1 MLNEKV
7 SQLLNDQVNK
17 EFYSAYLY
25 LQFSNFYVEQG
36 LAGFANWYKVQAQE
50 ERDHAMLMLQ
60 YLQNNDVPV
69 TLEAVAKPDAEL
81 KANMDPLKAGLAH
94 EQYVTSLI
102 HAIYEAAYEA
112 RDFRTMQFLDWFV
125 KDRSHQEDGAVRLGP
140 QGALYAG
147 PGAGGPDLCRPL
159 PDPVTR
165 DPATHARR
173 PVRRAFLLPALDGG
187 GRPWYTG
194 RSLIPRR
201 FPDERPADRGG

>member
-102 HAIYEAAYEA
+102 HAIYEAAYESLGNF
-112 RDFRTMQFLDWFV
+112 RFETDFGV
-125 KDRSHQEDGAVRLGP
+125 DRRC
-140 QGALYAG
+140 
-147 PGAGGPDLCRPL
+147 GGL
-159 PDPVTR
+159 
-165 DPATHARR
+165 ATKRGEQCPNR
-173 PVRRAFLLPALDGG
+173 
-187 GRPWYTG
+187 WYNV
-194 RSLIPRR
+194 S
-201 FPDERPADRGG
+201 

>member
-36 LAGFANWYKVQAQE
+36 LAGFANWYKVQAQ
-50 ERDHAMLMLQ
+50 AMLMLQ

-125 KDRSHQEDGAVRLGP
+125 KEQGEEETNATDLIKKMELFGSDPKGLYMLDQELAAR
-140 QGALYAG
+140 
-147 PGAGGPDLCRPL
+147 
-159 PDPVTR
+159 TR

-173 PVRRAFLLPALDGG
+173 SVRRAFLLPALDGG

>member
-102 HAIYEAAYEA
+102 
-112 RDFRTMQFLDWFV
+112 MLCSV
-125 KDRSHQEDGAVRLGP
+125 SAVSADIRW
-140 QGALYAG
+140 
-147 PGAGGPDLCRPL
+147 R
-159 PDPVTR
+159 
-165 DPATHARR
+165 
-173 PVRRAFLLPALDGG
+173 LLPEAVWAL
-187 GRPWYTG
+187 
-194 RSLIPRR
+194 LI
-201 FPDERPADRGG
+201 